1 MDKERENTNKRNIL
15 VSRCIF
21 SIYLILVVYVMFFA
35 ENFGRVSG
43 SEEYRYNITP
53 FVEINRFM
61 TLILND
67 LSNYKAWLNLAGN
80 VVAFVP
86 FGLFFPMLRNKHT
99 GIINTVIL
107 TFVFSSMIEIIQL
120 YTKIGV
126 FDVDDIILNT
136 LGGFVGYLIYIT
148 GRAIHGRHR

>member
-1 MDKERENTNKRNIL
+1 
-15 VSRCIF
+15 
-21 SIYLILVVYVMFFA
+21 
-35 ENFGRVSG
+35 
-43 SEEYRYNITP
+43 
-53 FVEINRFM
+53 
-61 TLILND
+61 
-67 LSNYKAWLNLAGN
+67 
-80 VVAFVP
+80 
-86 FGLFFPMLRNKHT
+86 MLRNKHT

-148 GRAIHGRHR
+148 GRAIHGRQR